1 MLVFFSRFTL
11 VILALNIFTT
21 WGQKTERFNDDLMA
35 MLANVEPVF
44 ILNPDE
50 QHSMSKWAGSKT
62 GALISASG
70 VPEEAGMIIEQ
81 LGSLIVADEVD
92 YIFFG
97 MGSSN
102 EELIR
107 NVVNP
112 LGILNDNK
120 ITVVIPHGY
129 SVDAQM
135 RLDSRLF
142 LYEETANGITLYE
155 SYQIR

>member
-1 MLVFFSRFTL
+1 M
-11 VILALNIFTT
+11 ILSLSIFTT
-21 WGQKTERFNDDLMA
+21 WGQRAEHFCDDLMT

-50 QHSMSKWAGSKT
+50 QHLISDWTESQT
-62 GALISASG
+62 GALISATG
-70 VPEEAGMIIEQ
+70 IPEEAGMIIDQ
-81 LGSLIVADEVD
+81 LGSLIMADVVD

-102 EELIR
+102 KELIR
-107 NVVNP
+107 NVVNS
-112 LGILNDNK
+112 LGVLMDNK
-120 ITVVIPHGY
+120 ITVVIPLGY
-129 SVDAQM
+129 SVDLQM

-142 LYEETANGITLYE
+142 LYEDTANGIAVYE

>member
-1 MLVFFSRFTL
+1 
-11 VILALNIFTT
+11 
-21 WGQKTERFNDDLMA
+21 

-50 QHSMSKWAGSKT
+50 QHLISDWTESQT
-62 GALISASG
+62 GALISATG
-70 VPEEAGMIIEQ
+70 IPEEADMIIDQ
-81 LGSLIVADEVD
+81 LGSLIMADVVD

-102 EELIR
+102 KELIR
-107 NVVNP
+107 NVVNS
-112 LGILNDNK
+112 LGVLMDNK
-120 ITVVIPHGY
+120 ITVVIPLGY
-129 SVDAQM
+129 SVDLQM

-142 LYEETANGITLYE
+142 LYEDTANGIAVYE

>member
-1 MLVFFSRFTL
+1 
-11 VILALNIFTT
+11 
-21 WGQKTERFNDDLMA
+21 

-50 QHSMSKWAGSKT
+50 QHLISDWTESQT
-62 GALISASG
+62 GALISATG
-70 VPEEAGMIIEQ
+70 IPEEAGMIIDQ
-81 LGSLIVADEVD
+81 LGPLIMADEVD

-102 EELIR
+102 KELIR
-107 NVVNP
+107 NVVNS
-112 LGILNDNK
+112 LGVLMDNK
-120 ITVVIPHGY
+120 ITVVIPLGY
-129 SVDAQM
+129 SVDLQM

-142 LYEETANGITLYE
+142 LYEDTANGIAVYE

>member
-1 MLVFFSRFTL
+1 M
-11 VILALNIFTT
+11 ILSLSIFTT
-21 WGQKTERFNDDLMA
+21 WGQRAEHFSDDLMT

-50 QHSMSKWAGSKT
+50 QHLISDWTESQT
-62 GALISASG
+62 GALISATG
-70 VPEEAGMIIEQ
+70 IPEEAGMIIDQ
-81 LGSLIVADEVD
+81 LGPLIMADEVD

-102 EELIR
+102 KELIR
-107 NVVNP
+107 NVVNS
-112 LGILNDNK
+112 LGVLMDNK
-120 ITVVIPHGY
+120 ITVVIPLGY
-129 SVDAQM
+129 SVDLQM

-142 LYEETANGITLYE
+142 LYEDTANGIAVYE